1 MKIKIAIK
9 SWLNGEVL
17 FEYKKENNTIKDTV
31 LEAIKTS
38 ANLTS
43 ADLTSADLRSA
54 NLRYADLRYAD
65 LRYANLR
72 FANLRSANLTSADL
86 TSANL
91 TSADL
96 TSADLRYADLR
107 SANLRSANLT
117 SADLRSANL
126 TKLPVSFINLASRDM
141 LFIFRSLKKELPFLK
156 EKLEKGEVDG
166 TQYEGDCAC
175 LIGTLANADES
186 IEKICESILYY
197 DKGLHNPSE
206 NWFWQIKKGDT
217 DKNNQFAKHALLL
230 INQVLK
236 EK

>member
-17 FEYKKENNTIKDTV
+17 FEYEKENNTIKDTV

-38 ANLTS
+38 A
-43 ADLTSADLRSA
+43 D
-54 NLRYADLRYAD
+54 
-65 LRYANLR
+65 
-72 FANLRSANLTSADL
+72 LRSANLTSADL
-86 TSANL
+86 TSADLTSADLTSANLTYADL

-96 TSADLRYADLR
+96 TSADL
-107 SANLRSANLT
+107 T
-117 SADLRSANL
+117 SADL

-156 EKLEKGEVDG
+156 KKLEEGEVDG

-186 IEKICESILYY
+186 IEKICEAIPYY

-206 NWFWQIKKGDT
+206 NWFWQIKRGDT
-217 DKNNQFAKHALLL
+217 PKTNQFAKHALLL